1 MADDNCVNVTGRNP
15 RTEFLPVLG
24 FKILFGGHKQVG
36 GRVEL
41 EPLGG
46 KLLYDVVW
54 NHNHGFVAESQPLA
68 LHRRRNH
75 RISFPGSHHI
85 GKQAVPPVNDAGSPV
100 FLVLP

>member
-1 MADDNCVNVTGRNP
+1 MPDDNGVDVAGCNP
-15 RTEFLPVLG
+15 GAEFLSVCS
-24 FKILFGGHKQVG
+24 FKILFGSYKQVG
-36 GRVEL
+36 GRVKL

-46 KLLYDVVW
+46 KLLYDVIW

-75 RISFPGSHHI
+75 RISFPSSHHI